1 MARDPGEW
9 YEERRQE
16 AEHLEFALR
25 HLQAYLRRL
34 DDSGTGQGMRAPLIV
49 YLERLVRDLER
60 ARYVGD

>member
-9 YEERRQE
+9 YEERYEE
-16 AEHLEFALR
+16 AGHLDFAVR

-34 DDSGTGQGMRAPLIV
+34 DDRRSSQASRAILTA
-49 YLERLVRDLER
+49 YLEKLVRDLER

>member
-9 YEERRQE
+9 YAERRELEER
-16 AEHLEFALR
+16 LDFAIQ

-34 DDSGTGQGMRAPLIV
+34 DAERPSQGRRAILTE
-49 YLERLVRDLER
+49 YLGRLVRDLER